1 MRSSYIAAIQ
11 RDGPWWIGWCLKMNR
26 ADSTRLRSKKLD
38 LESRSLCQRTPD
50 AEGKTAVYLR
60 ED

>member
-38 LESRSLCQRTPD
+38 LESGSLC
-50 AEGKTAVYLR
+50 
-60 ED
+60 